1 MLTGGIDRL
10 DEGLRL
16 LSAGRAKK
24 LFVSGVYRGVD
35 VAALL
40 RLARQ
45 APGDLECCI
54 MLGYAAD
61 NTAGN
66 AHETAAWMKDQGLK
80 TTMESA
86 MANANYIKCNPDKVQ
101 KRMKEYPADA
111 LRELDV
117 DKLHVVEAR
126 VDPGPKLKRWRPS
139 SMRRPTR
146 IVKPFSHLVIVLE
159 EREPKLSKREKKKQ
173 RRREKTGEKKKAKL
187 AEEKAPEPKKKAPE
201 LNKKVSEPK
210 KKASQAKIKT
220 QSTKNKPRKKKEKD

>member
-1 MLTGGIDRL
+1 MA
-10 DEGLRL
+10 E
-16 LSAGRAKK
+16 AQVKPQFRAKLRHARISPQK
-24 LFVSGVYRGVD
+24 LRQVVDLIRGKD
-35 VAALL
+35 YNSAFSIL
-40 RLARQ
+40 RASSRRGAMFCRKVL
-45 APGDLECCI
+45 
-54 MLGYAAD
+54 
-61 NTAGN
+61 
-66 AHETAAWMKDQGLK
+66 
-80 TTMESA
+80 ESA
-86 MANANYIKCNPDKVQ
+86 MANANYIKWNPDKVQ

-146 IVKPFSHLVIVLE
+146 IVKPFSHLVIVLA